1 MSKDSA
7 PDHAAISALPFE
19 EAMRQLEAIVSELE
33 RGDVK
38 LEASIAL
45 YEKGEALK
53 KRCEALLSEAQ
64 MRIEKITLGA
74 DGKPSGK
81 VPLDN

>member
-1 MSKDSA
+1 MSKDNTPTPVA
-7 PDHAAISALPFE
+7 ALPFE
-19 EAMRQLEAIVSELE
+19 EAMKQLEAIVAELE
-33 RGDVK
+33 RGDVS

-53 KRCEALLSEAQ
+53 KRCELLLAEAQ

-74 DGKPSGK
+74 DGKPVGK

>member
-1 MSKDSA
+1 MSKENTPDPSA
-7 PDHAAISALPFE
+7 ALPFE
-19 EAMRQLEAIVSELE
+19 EAMKQLEAIVAELE
-33 RGDVK
+33 RGDVS

-53 KRCEALLSEAQ
+53 KRCEVLLAEAQ

>member
-7 PDHAAISALPFE
+7 PDDAVISALPFE
-19 EAMRQLEAIVSELE
+19 EAMRQLEAIVTELE

-81 VPLDN
+81 VALDN

>member
-7 PDHAAISALPFE
+7 PDQTAISALPFE

-33 RGDVK
+33 RGDVN
-38 LEASIAL
+38 LEASIGL

-53 KRCEALLSEAQ
+53 KRCEALLAEAQ
-64 MRIEKITLGA
+64 MRIEKITLST

>member
-7 PDHAAISALPFE
+7 PDQTAISALPFE

-33 RGDVK
+33 RGDVN
-38 LEASIAL
+38 LEASIGL

-53 KRCEALLSEAQ
+53 KRCEALLAEAQ
-64 MRIEKITLGA
+64 MRIEKITLGT

>member
-1 MSKDSA
+1 MSKDT
-7 PDHAAISALPFE
+7 PDTTPISALPFE
-19 EAMRQLEAIVSELE
+19 EAMRQLESIVAGLE
-33 RGDVK
+33 RGDVS

-45 YEKGEALK
+45 YEKGELLK
-53 KRCEALLSEAQ
+53 KRCEELLAEAQ

-81 VPLDN
+81 AALDN

>member
-1 MSKDSA
+1 MSKDTTLD
-7 PDHAAISALPFE
+7 PAAIAALPFE
-19 EAMRQLEAIVSELE
+19 EAMRQLEAIVAELE
-33 RGDVK
+33 RGDVS

-53 KRCEALLSEAQ
+53 KRCETLLAEAQ
-64 MRIEKITLGA
+64 MRIEKITLGS
-74 DGKPSGK
+74 DGKPTGK